1 MDSPPPSKRYKVRNH
16 LTTNND
22 RELHK
27 KQTWKQG
34 NGNKTFDLDM
44 KCILSNNPSKI
55 TTDDIANILQYIVS
69 YCIKGDALKKK
80 PLPKYLTK

>member
-27 KQTWKQG
+27 KQTWNQG
-34 NGNKTFDLDM
+34 NGNKAFDLDM
-44 KCILSNNPSKI
+44 KCISR
-55 TTDDIANILQYIVS
+55 YVVR
-69 YCIKGDALKKK
+69 YCTKGDTWKKK
-80 PLPKYLTK
+80 PLPK